1 MRGKKKIWYWI
12 LGVVTAVNAAYF
24 AYNQVAYRP
33 DPRQEIE
40 RAFAGQTLAIMAQN
54 IPAVEMTVST
64 QFTDVKVTR
73 DAALREMI
81 VPRRRYY
88 RDISSIKIEG
98 RRAFI
103 DYKLEETLRGR
114 DGAPDESWRREVKEE
129 MWNRDADDRWR
140 LYSAAT
146 SISSKRYDAGAP
158 MGSAAVAAAS
168 APNRKSAPAK
178 AAGDKIDGEASLDLY
193 VYNPINR
200 RDPFKAFL
208 QIENPD
214 ARIAATTR
222 GGALM
227 RYSLDQLK
235 LVGVMWGEMGLVG
248 LVETNDGDA
257 YSIRVG
263 DAIGKA
269 DGRVKTISKAGM
281 VVEQRQ
287 RNLLGEVVVSNI
299 PMKLHLRSRDAARTA
314 NVAAVTSVEDEP
326 LAEESSPAA
335 APSAVD

>member
-54 IPAVEMTVST
+54 IPAVEMTVSA

-73 DAALREMI
+73 EAALREMI

-103 DYKLEETLRGR
+103 DYKLEETLRGQ

-146 SISSKRYDAGAP
+146 SIQSKRYDAAAP
-158 MGSAAVAAAS
+158 MAAVAAVAK
-168 APNRKSAPAK
+168 AAPAK
-178 AAGDKIDGEASLDLY
+178 RGGPAAASGVDSEGEASQELY

-208 QIENPD
+208 QLENPD
-214 ARIAATTR
+214 ARIAAANR

-263 DAIGKA
+263 DPIGKA
-269 DGRVKTISKAGM
+269 EGRVKTISKAGM

-287 RNLLGEVVVSNI
+287 RNLLGEMVVSNI

-314 NVAAVTSVEDEP
+314 NVAAVTSIEDGEP
-326 LAEESSPAA
+326 IAEEAPAA
-335 APSAVD
+335 VD